1 MAIREELTLGIQ
13 NFQANLDRAR
23 SDVRKT
29 AGEMSRDMRNVG
41 GGPGGAGGG
50 GIGGGIMGTVIG
62 SVRAFAPAL
71 TALAAFRQGVEAVSV
86 SMERQRAEMA
96 LGAVSTEDVGDQL
109 DRLRE
114 LGESPGLGFDQ
125 VVAAS
130 TRLQAVGISAELA
143 EKAILEMGNALAL
156 VGGGKE
162 QLDGVMLAMTQIVA
176 KGTVSAEE
184 INQIAERLPQIRRL
198 MQDAFGTADTEALQ
212 KLGIGSEEFIAGI
225 VEAAGEL
232 ERAAMTSSSAMSN
245 LQDDWKDFMQSMGD
259 FAEPAMLPI
268 FETLSGLLEKSSVSV
283 AAIKDDLEKAAFSS
297 LGVST
302 NKEAR
307 DNLLRGE
314 GSKTPEP
321 FLRSQMV
328 PEGSRPPTIFETI
341 DEYYDDVIPKPE
353 LTPSEKAAKEKSD
366 KDQQT
371 QLENFEKAE
380 GEANRDAER
389 RRIAAAEQRDRDAEQ
404 RAREAEAYQESA
416 FARLD
421 PEAQMESLRDRMAKS
436 LGIDAV
442 GSTAEIEA
450 GAADLAKRGK
460 FAEATA
466 VLSDLAS
473 LEAIAGRQGGARAQT
488 SAGQGSL
495 ATLMDE
501 IFGRNPAADQLEES
515 RRAAEAGEKTS
526 VILDKILIKM
536 DEPPPRDT
544 FSDNI

>member
-13 NFQANLDRAR
+13 NFQANLDKARA
-23 SDVRKT
+23 DVRKT
-29 AGEMSRDMRNVG
+29 AGEMSRDIRRVG
-41 GGPGGAGGG
+41 GGPGGAAGGGGGG
-50 GIGGGIMGTVIG
+50 GILGTVIG

-71 TALAAFRQGVEAVSV
+71 TAVAAFRQGVEAVSV

-96 LGAVSTEDVGDQL
+96 LGAVSTQDVGDQL

-162 QLDGVMLAMTQIVA
+162 QLDGIMLAMTQIVA
-176 KGTVSAEE
+176 KGVISAEE

-232 ERAAMTSSSAMSN
+232 ERAAMTSSTAMSN
-245 LQDDWKDFMQSMGD
+245 LKDDWKDFMQSMGD
-259 FAEPAMLPI
+259 LAEPAMLPI
-268 FETLSGLLEKSSVSV
+268 FETLSGLLEKSSASV
-283 AAIKDDLEKAAFSS
+283 TAIKDDLEKAAFSN
-297 LGVST
+297 LGLPT
-302 NKEAR
+302 NKEFR
-307 DNLLRGE
+307 DYLMRGE
-314 GSKTPEP
+314 GSETPEP
-321 FLRSQMV
+321 LL
-328 PEGSRPPTIFETI
+328 PE
-341 DEYYDDVIPKPE
+341 PE
-353 LTPSEKAAKEKSD
+353 MTPSEKVAKEKAD
-366 KDQQT
+366 KDQET

-389 RRIAAAEQRDRDAEQ
+389 RRVAKAEQ
-404 RAREAEAYQESA
+404 RAQDEEAYEESA
-416 FARLD
+416 FSRLD
-421 PEAQMESLRDRMAKS
+421 PAAQMETLLDRIAES
-436 LGIDAV
+436 LGVDAV

-450 GAADLAKRGK
+450 GAAALAKRGK
-460 FAEATA
+460 FAEATS
-466 VLSDLAS
+466 VLSDLGS
-473 LEAIAGRQGGARAQT
+473 LEAIAGRQGGTRAPT

-501 IFGRNPAADQLEES
+501 IFGRTPGDLQLEEA
-515 RRAAEAGEKTS
+515 RRAAEATEKTS
-526 VILDKILIKM
+526 VILDKILVKM
-536 DEPPPRDT
+536 DEPPDASK
-544 FSDNI
+544 FSDGSYGY